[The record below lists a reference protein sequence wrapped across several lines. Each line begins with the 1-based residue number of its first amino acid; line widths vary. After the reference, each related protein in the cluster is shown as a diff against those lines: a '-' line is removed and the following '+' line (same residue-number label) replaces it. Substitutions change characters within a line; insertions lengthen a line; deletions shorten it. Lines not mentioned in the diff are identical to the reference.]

1 MISIQNFKHTTQ
13 HRLVFLA
20 FLFILG
26 LYPLASQATLL
37 GQDITITFS
46 EVGFE
51 DLVDTVTVT
60 ENKEILPFDG
70 SNIGDDILLD
80 FESID
85 IGSESIVLELQGG
98 GGNHSIDGYSILGFD
113 TNTFYLFEGLNWGGI
128 PGKITG
134 VTIDLVDIIGVDEN
148 TDPIVEFTNESVKLF
163 IGTLGIKE
171 TAGVDVG
178 TITLDLTV
186 EHSPVPLPA
195 SLPLFL
201 SALIFVSRRFRLK

>member
-1 MISIQNFKHTTQ
+1 MNSNQIFKNATRP
-13 HRLVFLA
+13 RLIFLA
-20 FLFILG
+20 LIFIVG
-26 LYPLASQATLL
+26 LYPQASQATLL
-37 GQDITITFS
+37 GQEIKITFD
-46 EVGFE
+46 E
-51 DLVDTVTVT
+51 DAFTLIDTVTVT
-60 ENKEILPFDG
+60 ENKEILSFDG